1 MQFRKDANVLTA
13 TGDKVGE
20 IERVVM
26 DPRTQEVTHLVV
38 RKGFFFTE
46 DKVVPVNLVASAQG
60 NTVRLRE
67 DAGDLETL
75 PDFIEEHFI
84 VVDERE
90 LARTGTPAT
99 YYPPLGPVYWYPP
112 FGNVTIPAPVGE
124 TVPTEPPYIVDTE
137 RNIPE
142 KTVALKEG
150 AEVISVDDEHVGD
163 VELVLT
169 EPEADRVTHFVIS
182 HGLLLKE
189 RKLIPYQW
197 VSRIDEE
204 RVYLVVGSHLLENL
218 PEYQMA

>member
-20 IERVVM
+20 IERVVV
-26 DPRTQEVTHLVV
+26 DPRTKEVTHLVV
-38 RKGFFFTE
+38 RKGFIFTE
-46 DKVVPVNLVASAQG
+46 DKVVPVNLIASAQDD
-60 NTVRLRE
+60 TVRLRE
-67 DAGDLETL
+67 DAGDLEGL
-75 PDFIEEHFI
+75 PDFIEEHFV

-90 LARTGTPAT
+90 LARTGAPPT
-99 YYPPLGPVYWYPP
+99 YLPPLGPVYWYPP
-112 FGNVTIPAPVGE
+112 FGNVTVPAPVVE

-150 AEVISVDDEHVGD
+150 AEVISADDEHVGD

-169 EPEADRVTHFVIS
+169 EPEADQVTHFVIS
-182 HGLLLKE
+182 QGLLLKE

-197 VSRIDEE
+197 VNRIDEE
-204 RVYLVVGSHLLENL
+204 RVYLVVSSRFLENL
-218 PEYQMA
+218 PEYHLA